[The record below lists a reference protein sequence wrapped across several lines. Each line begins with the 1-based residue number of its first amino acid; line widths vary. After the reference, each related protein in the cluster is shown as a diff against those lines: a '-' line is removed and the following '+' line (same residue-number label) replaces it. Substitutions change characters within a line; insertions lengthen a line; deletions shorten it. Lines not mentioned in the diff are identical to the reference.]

1 MAAWIVCALC
11 ALVLLKPQEFVPA
24 LAALPLL
31 YILFALAVV
40 LGAAD
45 LIKGRLRLAL
55 APHVPLALLFF
66 VWGLGTTA
74 VKRPDVVEA
83 EAIRLAIVAAVF
95 LIVAIGAASA
105 SGLRLL
111 AWTLLA
117 SALVVTVVGI
127 EQGRAPFGCMLG
139 APDDWEGK
147 GELTPDGRPCETALD
162 CREDAPVLDG
172 NYRCERV
179 GPLGTCSIGGR
190 VRYRGSL
197 ADPNELSLAVA
208 IALPFAFA
216 LFERRRAGPRDR
228 GQGPAE
234 PAAAGRGGVRAGLP
248 ILLTDGLLGR
258 GSALL
263 RALPVGALIAAV
275 GAVVV
280 MSKSRTGVIVLL
292 VVLGMSFVR
301 RAGAWGLVGG
311 SLLGPPL
318 LLLGGRE
325 GAEAESSSDERA
337 ELIREAFEMIRGT
350 KGVGI
355 GVGRFTDESWLGLT
369 AHNSYVLAAAE
380 AGLVGLLLFS
390 LTVYLALKVPFIVWL
405 RRSGS
410 DGAAR
415 MAPAIAVSL
424 SGAAVGIFFLSWS
437 YKDVLYILLGASAA
451 LYSAA
456 RAEDPR
462 LTIELSLREL
472 VLVGAASMA
481 LLGVLYVGVRMRGV

>member
-45 LIKGRLRLAL
+45 MITGRLRLAL

-66 VWGLGTTA
+66 AWGLVTTA
-74 VKRPDVVEA
+74 AKKPDVVEA

-95 LIVAIGAASA
+95 LIVAIGAASP

-111 AWTLLA
+111 AWTLLGC
-117 SALVVTVVGI
+117 ALVVTFVGI

-147 GELTPDGRPCETALD
+147 GELTPDGRPCETTLD
-162 CREDAPVLDG
+162 CRKDAPVLDG

-179 GPLGTCSIGGR
+179 GPLGTSSIGGR

-216 LFERRRAGPRDR
+216 LFERRRAARAGGRD
-228 GQGPAE
+228 
-234 PAAAGRGGVRAGLP
+234 AADAAVHGGRGARAGLP
-248 ILLTDGLLGR
+248 ILLTDGLLAR

-263 RALPVGALIAAV
+263 RALPVSVLIAAV

-301 RAGAWGLVGG
+301 RAGAWGLVAG
-311 SLLGPPL
+311 SLVGPPL
-318 LLLGGRE
+318 LLLGGRD

-350 KGVGI
+350 KGI
-355 GVGRFTDESWLGLT
+355 GVGVGQFTDESWIGLT

-380 AGLVGLLLFS
+380 AGLVGLVLFS
-390 LTVYLALKVPFIVWL
+390 LTVYLALKVPFTVWL

-410 DGAAR
+410 EGAAR

-462 LTIELSLREL
+462 LSIKLSLREV

-481 LLGVLYVGVRMRGV
+481 LLGALYVGVRLRGV